1 MPGKGPGSREVKTI
15 SEPWQMMPGRATGA
29 LLNEMVRQWRRNQFW
44 LFRVGSLRAG
54 QSSFLIF
61 LA

>member
-29 LLNEMVRQWRRNQFW
+29 LLNEMVSRVGKEPIW
-44 LFRVGSLRAG
+44 LFRVFCFGLARVAPL
-54 QSSFLIF
+54 SF
-61 LA
+61 

>member
-29 LLNEMVRQWRRNQFW
+29 LLNEMVR
-44 LFRVGSLRAG
+44 
-54 QSSFLIF
+54 
-61 LA
+61 LAKEPILALSRWFPSGWPE